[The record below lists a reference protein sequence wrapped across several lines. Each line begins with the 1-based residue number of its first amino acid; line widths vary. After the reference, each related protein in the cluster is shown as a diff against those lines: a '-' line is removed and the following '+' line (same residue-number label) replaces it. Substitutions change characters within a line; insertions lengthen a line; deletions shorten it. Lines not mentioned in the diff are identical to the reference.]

1 MAPRR
6 LAASHGRCVRRA
18 RWSCAPPRATVR
30 RRYPLRGAPGRAH
43 RRPAGPSGATPGRS
57 TAPSRAPRWPGRDA
71 SVMAGVATAGA
82 GVGRGQGGASLGA
95 VGGRS
100 VPVRR
105 GAPARAYRGGVPR
118 ARPSALGVL
127 SRRQGRHRPRR
138 NGASRVALH
147 HRLSPMLPWSRLLP
161 VKSLRS
167 AAAAAPPLWAAR
179 PRRSCGMVR
188 GGALWGWRAGS
199 GWVTSYVVAVHQHA
213 GPVRLRLTGAP
224 LASLPRGS
232 PAGRRGRPVGAGRA
246 SASSLTASRV
256 NRSARQRPHSCSLFL
271 VPSH

>member
-30 RRYPLRGAPGRAH
+30 RHYPLRGAPGRAH
-43 RRPAGPSGATPGRS
+43 RQPAGPSGATPGRS

-71 SVMAGVATAGA
+71 SAMVGVAIAGA

-100 VPVRR
+100 VPVRS

-127 SRRQGRHRPRR
+127 SRRQGRHRGGIDPNETARVLWLCITDFHR
-138 NGASRVALH
+138 CCRGRVCSLLSPCAPTSSAVALGQTC
-147 HRLSPMLPWSRLLP
+147 RPPLLR
-161 VKSLRS
+161 LRS
-167 AAAAAPPLWAAR
+167 GRLFPGALAR
-179 PRRSCGMVR
+179 PCAGAHCG
-188 GGALWGWRAGS
+188 GS
-199 GWVTSYVVAVHQHA
+199 
-213 GPVRLRLTGAP
+213 AP
-224 LASLPRGS
+224 
-232 PAGRRGRPVGAGRA
+232 GAGG
-246 SASSLTASRV
+246 
-256 NRSARQRPHSCSLFL
+256 
-271 VPSH
+271 